1 MDIAT
6 LVGIV
11 VAYTMVLIALYIGPG
26 VSVYIDLPSILI
38 VLGGVSGIVMM
49 NYPLNR
55 ILNVMSIVLQ
65 TFMFKNKNA
74 NELISQLVNFSIRAR
89 KDGILA
95 LETAENEVED
105 DFLRTG
111 IRLAVD
117 GTEPEVI
124 KTIMETEL
132 AHIEE
137 RHSEGAGILESI
149 ATFAPA
155 MGLIGTLIGLVAMLQ
170 TMEDPASIGPSM
182 ALALLTTFYGSII
195 ANFFAAPLA
204 GKLKVRSS
212 EELLMKDIMIE
223 GIMSIQNGDN
233 PRIVEKKLNV
243 YLRPKNRSSQFKEK
257 Y

>member
-6 LVGIV
+6 LVGII

-26 VSVYIDLPSILI
+26 ISVYIDFPSALI

-95 LETAENEVED
+95 LETAENEIED
-105 DFLRTG
+105 DFLRAG

-149 ATFAPA
+149 AAFAPA

-170 TMEDPASIGPSM
+170 TMDDPTSIGPSM

-204 GKLKVRSS
+204 GKLKVKSS

-243 YLRPKNRSSQFKEK
+243 YLRPKSRRSQFQEK